1 MKRTSL
7 LLALAPLLMAGGCTR
22 TLEYDICVYGGTSSG
37 VIAAYSAAMQGKT
50 VVVVEPGHRA
60 GGLSTGGLGQTDI
73 GNKQAVEGLS
83 LDFYRR
89 VGAHYGELEKWIF
102 EPHVALDIFNDYIER
117 GGVEMLYGHRILRAD
132 KQGTRIESIRLQNTD
147 RCFGL
152 GRTVVRAKQYIDCS
166 YEGDLMARAG
176 VSYVVG
182 REDNATYGETW
193 NGVQMRHLHQFPD
206 GVDPYVIEGDS
217 TSGLLWGISDGT
229 LAAKGSG
236 DDKVQAYNFR
246 ICLTDNGQNSIPIA
260 RPADY
265 DSTRYELLVRLI
277 EASGNHNLYSY
288 IILSHMPNRK
298 TDINNNGGFST
309 DMIGMNHSYP
319 EASYRERER
328 IFDEHMSYT
337 LGLLYFIGH
346 DARVPEKMRSEMLR
360 WGLPKDEYTDTGHWT
375 PQLYIRESRRMVG
388 EYVATQA
395 DCENRTTVEDGVGM
409 AAYTMDSH
417 NCQRIVIHKDGRA
430 MVKNEG
436 DVQIG
441 IGSPYPVSY
450 RSITPRREEC
460 TNLLVPVC
468 LSASHIAYGSIR
480 MEPVFMVLGQSA
492 AKAAALAIDGNTD
505 VQAIDVTEIQRMY
518 DEDPLLDGTAPD
530 ILVDDTDVEAAAGSG
545 WQRVKIYGGYGPSL
559 YRLEKAA
566 GKQTLRYPFTV
577 KRDGRYDI
585 YTYYSKRGGM
595 SKLSEVTVCNGTDTN
610 RITLDYDAITIHGQ
624 TSGEWISLGQ
634 YDLRADT
641 PAWVEF
647 DNGGQ
652 VTGTL
657 YADAVLVVPER

>member
-1 MKRTSL
+1 MKRTAVLPALIL
-7 LLALAPLLMAGGCTR
+7 LLTAGGCTR

-60 GGLSTGGLGQTDI
+60 GGLSSGGLGQTDI

-89 VGAHYGELEKWIF
+89 VGQHYGELEKWIF
-102 EPHVALDIFNDYIER
+102 EPKVALDIFNDYIER
-117 GGVEMLYGHRILRAD
+117 GGVDMLYGHRILSAD
-132 KQGTRIESIRLQNTD
+132 KHGTRIESIRLQDT
-147 RCFGL
+147 GKPL
-152 GRTVVRAKQYIDCS
+152 GRTVVRAKQYIDSS
-166 YEGDLMARAG
+166 YEGDLMARAD

-182 REDNATYGETW
+182 REGNDLYGETW
-193 NGVQMRHLHQFPD
+193 NGVHMRPTHQFPD
-206 GVDPYVIEGDS
+206 GVDPYVIKGDS

-229 LAAKGSG
+229 LAPEGSG

-246 ICLTDNGQNSIPIA
+246 ICLTDEAGNSLPIE

-265 DSTRYELLVRLI
+265 DPARYELLLRLI
-277 EASGNHNLYSY
+277 EARGSDDLNSY
-288 IILSHMPNRK
+288 ISMSHMPNRK

-309 DMIGMNHSYP
+309 DMIGMNHHYP
-319 EASYRERER
+319 EASYRQREK
-328 IFDEHMSYT
+328 IFDEHLSYT
-337 LGLLYFIGH
+337 LGLLYFLGH
-346 DARVPEKMRSEMLR
+346 DERVPETMRREMLR
-360 WGLPKDEYTDTGHWT
+360 WGLPKDEYTDNGHWT

-450 RSITPRREEC
+450 RSITPKREEC

-492 AKAAALAIDGNTD
+492 AKAACLAIDNNTD
-505 VQAIDVTEIQRMY
+505 VQKIDVAQIQRMY

-530 ILVDDTDVEAAAGSG
+530 ILVDDTAVEPAGNSQ
-545 WQRVKIYGGYGPSL
+545 WRRVNTYGGYGPSL
-559 YRLEKAA
+559 YMLEPTVRTEA
-566 GKQTLRYPFTV
+566 LRYPFSV
-577 KRDGRYDI
+577 KRDGRYTI

-595 SKLSEVTVCNGTDTN
+595 SKLSQLTVFDGAEHK
-610 RITLDYDAITIHGQ
+610 RITIDYDAVTIHGQ
-624 TSGEWISLGQ
+624 TSGEWVSLGE
-634 YDLRADT
+634 YDLRAGT
-641 PAWVEF
+641 SGYVEF
-647 DNGGQ
+647 DNGGE

-657 YADAVLVVPER
+657 YADAVLVVPKRQ

>member
-1 MKRTSL
+1 MKRTAVLPALIL
-7 LLALAPLLMAGGCTR
+7 LLTAGGCTR

-60 GGLSTGGLGQTDI
+60 GGLSSGGLGQTDI

-89 VGAHYGELEKWIF
+89 VGQHYGELEKWIF
-102 EPHVALDIFNDYIER
+102 EPKVALDIFNGYIER
-117 GGVEMLYGHRILRAD
+117 GGVDMLYGHRILSAD
-132 KQGTRIESIRLQNTD
+132 KHGTRIESIRLQDT
-147 RCFGL
+147 GKPL
-152 GRTVVRAKQYIDCS
+152 GRTVVRAKQYIDSS

-182 REDNATYGETW
+182 REGNDLYGETW
-193 NGVQMRHLHQFPD
+193 NGVHMRPTHQFPD
-206 GVDPYVIEGDS
+206 GVDPYVIKGDS

-229 LAAKGSG
+229 LAPEGSG

-246 ICLTDNGQNSIPIA
+246 ICLTDEAGNSLPIE

-265 DSTRYELLVRLI
+265 DPARYELLLRLI
-277 EASGNHNLYSY
+277 EARGSDDLNSY
-288 IILSHMPNRK
+288 IIMSHMPNRK

-309 DMIGMNHSYP
+309 DMIGMNHHYP
-319 EASYRERER
+319 EASYRQREK
-328 IFDEHMSYT
+328 IFDEHLSYT
-337 LGLLYFIGH
+337 LGLLYFLGH
-346 DARVPEKMRSEMLR
+346 DERVPETMRREMLR
-360 WGLPKDEYTDTGHWT
+360 WGLPKDEYTDNGHWT

-450 RSITPRREEC
+450 RSITPKREEC

-492 AKAAALAIDGNTD
+492 AKAACLAIDNNTD
-505 VQAIDVTEIQRMY
+505 VQKIDVAQIQRMY

-530 ILVDDTDVEAAAGSG
+530 ILVDDTAVEPAGNSQ
-545 WQRVKIYGGYGPSL
+545 WHRVNTYGGYGPSL
-559 YRLEKAA
+559 YMLEPTVRTEA
-566 GKQTLRYPFTV
+566 LRYPFSV
-577 KRDGRYDI
+577 KRDGRYTI

-595 SKLSEVTVCNGTDTN
+595 SKLSQLTVFDGAEHK
-610 RITLDYDAITIHGQ
+610 RITIDYDAVTIHGQ
-624 TSGEWISLGQ
+624 TSGEWVSLGE
-634 YDLRADT
+634 YDLRAGT
-641 PAWVEF
+641 SGYVEF
-647 DNGGQ
+647 DNGGE

-657 YADAVLVVPER
+657 YADAVLVVPKRQ

>member
-1 MKRTSL
+1 MKRTAVLPALIL
-7 LLALAPLLMAGGCTR
+7 LLTAGGCTR

-60 GGLSTGGLGQTDI
+60 GGLSSGGLGQTDI

-89 VGAHYGELEKWIF
+89 VGQHYGELEKWIF
-102 EPHVALDIFNDYIER
+102 EPKVALDIFNGYIER
-117 GGVEMLYGHRILRAD
+117 GGVDMLYGHRILSAD
-132 KQGTRIESIRLQNTD
+132 KHGTRIESIRLQDT
-147 RCFGL
+147 GKPL
-152 GRTVVRAKQYIDCS
+152 GRTVVRAKQYIDSS

-182 REDNATYGETW
+182 REGNDLYGETW
-193 NGVQMRHLHQFPD
+193 NGVHMRPTHQFPD
-206 GVDPYVIEGDS
+206 GVDPYRIEGDS

-229 LAAKGSG
+229 LAPEGSG

-246 ICLTDNGQNSIPIA
+246 ICLTDEAGNSLPIE

-265 DSTRYELLVRLI
+265 DPARYELLLRLI
-277 EASGNHNLYSY
+277 EARGSDDLNSY
-288 IILSHMPNRK
+288 ISMSHMPNRK

-309 DMIGMNHSYP
+309 DMIGMNHHYP
-319 EASYRERER
+319 EASYRQREK
-328 IFDEHMSYT
+328 IFDEHLSYT
-337 LGLLYFIGH
+337 LGLLYFLGH
-346 DARVPEKMRSEMLR
+346 DERVPETMRREMLR
-360 WGLPKDEYTDTGHWT
+360 WGLPKDEYTDNGHWT

-417 NCQRIVIHKDGRA
+417 NCQRIVIHKDGKA

-450 RSITPRREEC
+450 RSITPKREEC

-492 AKAAALAIDGNTD
+492 AKAACLAIDNNTD
-505 VQAIDVTEIQRMY
+505 VQKIDVAQIQRMY

-530 ILVDDTDVEAAAGSG
+530 ILVDDTAVEPAGNSQ
-545 WQRVKIYGGYGPSL
+545 WRRVNTYGGYGPSL
-559 YRLEKAA
+559 YMLEPTVRTEA
-566 GKQTLRYPFTV
+566 LRYPFSV
-577 KRDGRYDI
+577 KRDGRYTI

-595 SKLSEVTVCNGTDTN
+595 SKLSQLTVFDGAEHK
-610 RITLDYDAITIHGQ
+610 RITIDYDAVTIHGQ
-624 TSGEWISLGQ
+624 TSGEWVSLGE
-634 YDLRADT
+634 YDLRAGT
-641 PAWVEF
+641 SGYVEF
-647 DNGGQ
+647 DNGGE

-657 YADAVLVVPER
+657 YADAVLVVPKRQ

>member
-1 MKRTSL
+1 MKRTAVLPALIL
-7 LLALAPLLMAGGCTR
+7 LLTAGGCTR

-60 GGLSTGGLGQTDI
+60 GGLSSGGLGQTDI

-89 VGAHYGELEKWIF
+89 VGQHYGELEKWIF
-102 EPHVALDIFNDYIER
+102 EPKVALGIFNDYIER
-117 GGVEMLYGHRILRAD
+117 GGVDMLYGHRILRAD
-132 KQGTRIESIRLQNTD
+132 KHGTRIESIRLQDT
-147 RCFGL
+147 GKPL
-152 GRTVVRAKQYIDCS
+152 GRTVVRAKQYIDSS

-182 REDNATYGETW
+182 REDNDLYGETW
-193 NGVQMRHLHQFPD
+193 NGVHMRPTHQFPD
-206 GVDPYVIEGDS
+206 GVDPYVIKGDS

-229 LAAKGSG
+229 LAPEGSG

-246 ICLTDNGQNSIPIA
+246 ICLTDEAGNSLPIE

-265 DSTRYELLVRLI
+265 DPARYELLLRLI
-277 EASGNHNLYSY
+277 EARGSDDLNSY
-288 IILSHMPNRK
+288 ISMSHMPNRK

-309 DMIGMNHSYP
+309 DMIGMNHHYP
-319 EASYRERER
+319 EASYRQREK
-328 IFDEHMSYT
+328 IFDEHLSYT
-337 LGLLYFIGH
+337 LGLLYFLGH
-346 DARVPEKMRSEMLR
+346 DERVPETMRREMLR
-360 WGLPKDEYTDTGHWT
+360 WGLPKDEYTDNGHWT

-417 NCQRIVIHKDGRA
+417 NCQRIVIHKDGKA

-450 RSITPRREEC
+450 RSITPKREEC

-492 AKAAALAIDGNTD
+492 AKAACLAIDNNTD
-505 VQAIDVTEIQRMY
+505 VQKIDVTQIQRMY

-530 ILVDDTDVEAAAGSG
+530 ILVDDTAVEPAGNSQ
-545 WQRVKIYGGYGPSL
+545 WRRVNTYGGYGPSL
-559 YRLEKAA
+559 YMLEPTVRTEA
-566 GKQTLRYPFTV
+566 LRYPFSV
-577 KRDGRYDI
+577 KRDGRYTI

-595 SKLSEVTVCNGTDTN
+595 SKLSQLTVFDGAEHK
-610 RITLDYDAITIHGQ
+610 RITIDYDAVTIHGQ
-624 TSGEWISLGQ
+624 TSGEWVSLGE
-634 YDLRADT
+634 YDLRAGT
-641 PAWVEF
+641 SGYVEF
-647 DNGGQ
+647 DNGGE

-657 YADAVLVVPER
+657 YADAVLVVPKRQ

>member
-1 MKRTSL
+1 MKRTAVLPALIL
-7 LLALAPLLMAGGCTR
+7 LLTAGGCTR

-60 GGLSTGGLGQTDI
+60 GGLSSGGLGQTDI

-89 VGAHYGELEKWIF
+89 VGQHYGELEKWIF
-102 EPHVALDIFNDYIER
+102 EPKVALDIFNGYIER
-117 GGVEMLYGHRILRAD
+117 GGVDMLYGHRILSAD
-132 KQGTRIESIRLQNTD
+132 KHGTRIESIRLQDT
-147 RCFGL
+147 GKPL
-152 GRTVVRAKQYIDCS
+152 GRTVVRAKQYIDSS

-206 GVDPYVIEGDS
+206 GVDPYVIKGDS

-229 LAAKGSG
+229 LAPEGSG

-246 ICLTDNGQNSIPIA
+246 ICLTDEAGNSLPIE

-265 DSTRYELLVRLI
+265 DPARYELLLRLI
-277 EASGNHNLYSY
+277 EARGSDDLNSY
-288 IILSHMPNRK
+288 ISMSHMPNRK

-309 DMIGMNHSYP
+309 DMIGMNHHYP
-319 EASYRERER
+319 EASYRQREK
-328 IFDEHMSYT
+328 IFDEHLSYT
-337 LGLLYFIGH
+337 LGLLYFLGH
-346 DARVPEKMRSEMLR
+346 DERVPETMRREMLR
-360 WGLPKDEYTDTGHWT
+360 WGLPKDEYTDNGHWT

-417 NCQRIVIHKDGRA
+417 NCQRIVIHKDGKA

-450 RSITPRREEC
+450 RSITPKREEC

-492 AKAAALAIDGNTD
+492 AKAACLAIDNNTD
-505 VQAIDVTEIQRMY
+505 VQKIDVAQIQRMY

-530 ILVDDTDVEAAAGSG
+530 ILVDDTAVEPAGNSQ
-545 WQRVKIYGGYGPSL
+545 WRRVNTYGGYGPSL
-559 YRLEKAA
+559 YMLEPTVRTEA
-566 GKQTLRYPFTV
+566 LRYPFSV
-577 KRDGRYDI
+577 KRDGRYTI

-595 SKLSEVTVCNGTDTN
+595 SKLSQLTVFDGAEHK
-610 RITLDYDAITIHGQ
+610 RITIDYDAVTIHGQ
-624 TSGEWISLGQ
+624 TSGEWVSLGE
-634 YDLRADT
+634 YDLRAGT
-641 PAWVEF
+641 SGYVEF
-647 DNGGQ
+647 DNGGE

-657 YADAVLVVPER
+657 YADAVLVVPKRQ

>member
-1 MKRTSL
+1 MKRTAVLPALIL
-7 LLALAPLLMAGGCTR
+7 LLTAGGCTR

-60 GGLSTGGLGQTDI
+60 GGLSSGGLGQTDI

-89 VGAHYGELEKWIF
+89 VGQHYGELEKWIF
-102 EPHVALDIFNDYIER
+102 EPKVALDIFNGYIER
-117 GGVEMLYGHRILRAD
+117 GGVDMLYGHRILSAD
-132 KQGTRIESIRLQNTD
+132 KHGTRIESIRLQDT
-147 RCFGL
+147 GKPL
-152 GRTVVRAKQYIDCS
+152 GRTVVRAKQYIDSS

-182 REDNATYGETW
+182 REGNDLYGETW
-193 NGVQMRHLHQFPD
+193 NGVHMRPTHQFPD
-206 GVDPYVIEGDS
+206 GVDPYVIKGDS

-229 LAAKGSG
+229 LAPEGSG

-246 ICLTDNGQNSIPIA
+246 ICLTDEAGNSLPIE

-265 DSTRYELLVRLI
+265 DPARYELLLRLI
-277 EASGNHNLYSY
+277 EARGSDDLNSY
-288 IILSHMPNRK
+288 ISMSHMPNRK

-309 DMIGMNHSYP
+309 DMIGMNHHYP
-319 EASYRERER
+319 EASYRQREK
-328 IFDEHMSYT
+328 IFDEHLSYT
-337 LGLLYFIGH
+337 LGLLYFLGH
-346 DARVPEKMRSEMLR
+346 DERVPETMRREMLR
-360 WGLPKDEYTDTGHWT
+360 WGLPKDEYTDNGHWT

-417 NCQRIVIHKDGRA
+417 NCQRIVIHKDGKA

-450 RSITPRREEC
+450 RSITPKREEC

-492 AKAAALAIDGNTD
+492 AKAACLAIDNNTD
-505 VQAIDVTEIQRMY
+505 VQKIDVAQIQRMY

-530 ILVDDTDVEAAAGSG
+530 ILVDDTAVEPAGNSQ
-545 WQRVKIYGGYGPSL
+545 WRRVNTYGGYGPSL
-559 YRLEKAA
+559 YMLEPTVRTEA
-566 GKQTLRYPFTV
+566 LRYPFSV
-577 KRDGRYDI
+577 KRDGRYTI

-595 SKLSEVTVCNGTDTN
+595 SKLSQLTVFDGAEHK
-610 RITLDYDAITIHGQ
+610 RITIDYDAVTIHGQ
-624 TSGEWISLGQ
+624 TSGEWVSLGE
-634 YDLRADT
+634 YDLRAGT
-641 PAWVEF
+641 SGYVEF
-647 DNGGQ
+647 DNGGE

-657 YADAVLVVPER
+657 YADAVLVVPERQ

>member
-1 MKRTSL
+1 MKRTAVLPALIL
-7 LLALAPLLMAGGCTR
+7 LLTAGGCTR

-60 GGLSTGGLGQTDI
+60 GGLSSGGLGQTDI

-89 VGAHYGELEKWIF
+89 VGQHYGELEKWIF
-102 EPHVALDIFNDYIER
+102 EPKVALDIFNGYIER
-117 GGVEMLYGHRILRAD
+117 GGVDMLYGHRILSAD
-132 KQGTRIESIRLQNTD
+132 KHGTRIESIRLQDT
-147 RCFGL
+147 GKPL
-152 GRTVVRAKQYIDCS
+152 GRTVVRAKQYIDSS
-166 YEGDLMARAG
+166 YEGDLMARAD

-182 REDNATYGETW
+182 REGNDLYGETW
-193 NGVQMRHLHQFPD
+193 NGVHMRPTHQFPD
-206 GVDPYVIEGDS
+206 GVDPYVIKGDS

-229 LAAKGSG
+229 LAPEGSG

-246 ICLTDNGQNSIPIA
+246 ICLTDEAGNSLPIE

-265 DSTRYELLVRLI
+265 DPARYELLLRLI
-277 EASGNHNLYSY
+277 EARGSDDLNSY
-288 IILSHMPNRK
+288 ISMSHMPNRK

-309 DMIGMNHSYP
+309 DMIGMNHHYP
-319 EASYRERER
+319 EASYRQREK
-328 IFDEHMSYT
+328 IFDEHLSYT
-337 LGLLYFIGH
+337 LGLLYFLGH
-346 DARVPEKMRSEMLR
+346 DERVPETMRREMLR
-360 WGLPKDEYTDTGHWT
+360 WGLPKDEYTDNGHWT

-450 RSITPRREEC
+450 RSITPKREEC

-492 AKAAALAIDGNTD
+492 AKAACLAIDNNTD
-505 VQAIDVTEIQRMY
+505 VQKIDVAQIQRMY

-530 ILVDDTDVEAAAGSG
+530 ILVDDTAVEPAAGSQ
-545 WQRVKIYGGYGPSL
+545 WRRVNTYGGYGPSL
-559 YRLEKAA
+559 YMLEPTARA
-566 GKQTLRYPFTV
+566 EALRYPFSV
-577 KRDGRYDI
+577 KRDGRYTL

-595 SKLSEVTVCNGTDTN
+595 SKLSQLTVFDGAEHK
-610 RITLDYDAITIHGQ
+610 RITIDYDAVTIHGQ
-624 TSGEWISLGQ
+624 TSGEWVSLGE
-634 YDLRADT
+634 YDLRAGT
-641 PAWVEF
+641 SGYVEF
-647 DNGGQ
+647 DNGGE

-657 YADAVLVVPER
+657 YADAVLVVPKRQ

>member
-1 MKRTSL
+1 MKRTAVLPALIL
-7 LLALAPLLMAGGCTR
+7 LLTAGGCTR

-60 GGLSTGGLGQTDI
+60 GGLSSGGLGQTDI

-89 VGAHYGELEKWIF
+89 VGQHYGELEKWIF
-102 EPHVALDIFNDYIER
+102 EPKVALDIFNGYIER
-117 GGVEMLYGHRILRAD
+117 GGVDMLYGHRILSAD
-132 KQGTRIESIRLQNTD
+132 KHGTRIESIRLQDT
-147 RCFGL
+147 GKPL
-152 GRTVVRAKQYIDCS
+152 GRTVVRAKQYIDSS
-166 YEGDLMARAG
+166 YEGDLMARAD

-182 REDNATYGETW
+182 REGNDLYGETW
-193 NGVQMRHLHQFPD
+193 NGVHMRPTHQFPD
-206 GVDPYVIEGDS
+206 GVDPYVIKGDS

-229 LAAKGSG
+229 LAPEGSG

-246 ICLTDNGQNSIPIA
+246 ICLTDEAGNSLPIE

-265 DSTRYELLVRLI
+265 DPARYELLLRLI
-277 EASGNHNLYSY
+277 EARGSDDLNSY
-288 IILSHMPNRK
+288 ISMSHMPNRK

-309 DMIGMNHSYP
+309 DMIGMNHHYP
-319 EASYRERER
+319 EASYRQREK
-328 IFDEHMSYT
+328 IFDEHLSYT
-337 LGLLYFIGH
+337 LGLLYFLGH
-346 DARVPEKMRSEMLR
+346 DERVPETMRREMLR
-360 WGLPKDEYTDTGHWT
+360 WGLPKDEYTDNGHWT

-417 NCQRIVIHKDGRA
+417 NCQRIVIHKDGKA

-450 RSITPRREEC
+450 RSITPKREEC

-492 AKAAALAIDGNTD
+492 AKAACLAIDNNTD
-505 VQAIDVTEIQRMY
+505 VQKIDVAQIQRMY

-530 ILVDDTDVEAAAGSG
+530 ILVDDTAVEPAGNSQ
-545 WQRVKIYGGYGPSL
+545 WRRVNTYGGYGPSL
-559 YRLEKAA
+559 YMLEPTVRTEA
-566 GKQTLRYPFTV
+566 LRYPFSV
-577 KRDGRYDI
+577 KRDGRYTI

-595 SKLSEVTVCNGTDTN
+595 SKLSQLTVFDGAEHK
-610 RITLDYDAITIHGQ
+610 RITIDYDAVTIHGQ
-624 TSGEWISLGQ
+624 TSGEWVSLGE

-641 PAWVEF
+641 SGYVEF
-647 DNGGQ
+647 DNGGE

-657 YADAVLVVPER
+657 YADAVLVVPKRQ

>member
-1 MKRTSL
+1 MKRTSILPALAL
-7 LLALAPLLMAGGCTR
+7 LLTAGGCTR

-60 GGLSTGGLGQTDI
+60 GGLSSGGLGQTDI

-89 VGAHYGELEKWIF
+89 VGQHYGELEKWIF
-102 EPHVALDIFNDYIER
+102 EPKVALDIFNGYIER
-117 GGVEMLYGHRILRAD
+117 GGVDMLYGHRILSAD
-132 KQGTRIESIRLQNTD
+132 KHGTRIESIRLQDT
-147 RCFGL
+147 GKPL
-152 GRTVVRAKQYIDCS
+152 GRTVVRAKQYIDSS

-182 REDNATYGETW
+182 REGNDLYGETW
-193 NGVQMRHLHQFPD
+193 NGVHMRPTHQFPD
-206 GVDPYVIEGDS
+206 GVDPYVIKGDS

-229 LAAKGSG
+229 LAPEGSG

-246 ICLTDNGQNSIPIA
+246 ICLTDEAGNSLPIE

-265 DSTRYELLVRLI
+265 DPARYELLLRLI
-277 EASGNHNLYSY
+277 EARGSDDLNSY
-288 IILSHMPNRK
+288 ISMSHMPNRK

-309 DMIGMNHSYP
+309 DMIGMNHHYP
-319 EASYRERER
+319 EASYRQREK
-328 IFDEHMSYT
+328 IFDEHLSYT
-337 LGLLYFIGH
+337 LGLLYFLGH
-346 DARVPEKMRSEMLR
+346 DERVPETMRREMLR
-360 WGLPKDEYTDTGHWT
+360 WGLPKDEYTDNGHWT

-417 NCQRIVIHKDGRA
+417 NCQRIVIHKDGKA

-450 RSITPRREEC
+450 RSITPKREEC

-492 AKAAALAIDGNTD
+492 AKAACLAIDNNTD
-505 VQAIDVTEIQRMY
+505 VQKIDVAQIQRMY

-530 ILVDDTDVEAAAGSG
+530 ILVDDTAVEPAGNSQ
-545 WQRVKIYGGYGPSL
+545 WRRVNTYGGYGPSL
-559 YRLEKAA
+559 YMLEPTVRTEA
-566 GKQTLRYPFTV
+566 LRYPFSV
-577 KRDGRYDI
+577 KRDGRYTI

-595 SKLSEVTVCNGTDTN
+595 SKLSQLTVFDGAEHK
-610 RITLDYDAITIHGQ
+610 RITIDYDAVTIHGQ
-624 TSGEWISLGQ
+624 TSGEWVSLGE
-634 YDLRADT
+634 YDLRAGT
-641 PAWVEF
+641 SGYVEF
-647 DNGGQ
+647 DNGGE

-657 YADAVLVVPER
+657 YADAVLVVPKRQ

>member
-1 MKRTSL
+1 MKRTAVLPALIL
-7 LLALAPLLMAGGCTR
+7 LLTAGGCTR

-60 GGLSTGGLGQTDI
+60 GGLSSGGLGQTDI

-89 VGAHYGELEKWIF
+89 VGQHYGELEKWIF
-102 EPHVALDIFNDYIER
+102 EPKVALDIFNGYIER
-117 GGVEMLYGHRILRAD
+117 GGVDMLYGHRILSAD
-132 KQGTRIESIRLQNTD
+132 KHGTRIESIRLQDT
-147 RCFGL
+147 GKPL
-152 GRTVVRAKQYIDCS
+152 GRTVVRAKQYIDSS

-182 REDNATYGETW
+182 REGNDLYGETW
-193 NGVQMRHLHQFPD
+193 NGVHMRPTHQFPD
-206 GVDPYVIEGDS
+206 GVDPYVIKGDS

-229 LAAKGSG
+229 LAPEGSG

-246 ICLTDNGQNSIPIA
+246 ICLTDEAGNSLPIE

-265 DSTRYELLVRLI
+265 DPARYELLLRLI
-277 EASGNHNLYSY
+277 EARGSDDLNSY
-288 IILSHMPNRK
+288 ISMSHMPNRK

-309 DMIGMNHSYP
+309 DMIGMNHHYP
-319 EASYRERER
+319 EASYRQREK
-328 IFDEHMSYT
+328 IFDEHLSYT
-337 LGLLYFIGH
+337 LGLLYFLGH
-346 DARVPEKMRSEMLR
+346 DERVPETMRREMLR
-360 WGLPKDEYTDTGHWT
+360 WGLPKDEYTDNGHWT

-417 NCQRIVIHKDGRA
+417 NCQRIVIHKDGKA

-450 RSITPRREEC
+450 RSITPKREEC

-492 AKAAALAIDGNTD
+492 AKAACLAIDNNTD
-505 VQAIDVTEIQRMY
+505 VQKIDVAQIQRMY

-530 ILVDDTDVEAAAGSG
+530 ILVDDTAVEPAGNSQ
-545 WQRVKIYGGYGPSL
+545 WRRVNTYGGYGPSL
-559 YRLEKAA
+559 YMLEPTVRTEA
-566 GKQTLRYPFTV
+566 LRYPFSV
-577 KRDGRYDI
+577 KRDGRYTI

-595 SKLSEVTVCNGTDTN
+595 SKLSQLTVFDGAEHK
-610 RITLDYDAITIHGQ
+610 RITIDYDAVTIHGQ
-624 TSGEWISLGQ
+624 TSGEWVSLGE
-634 YDLRADT
+634 YDLRAGT
-641 PAWVEF
+641 SGYVEF
-647 DNGGQ
+647 DNGGE

-657 YADAVLVVPER
+657 YADAVLVVPKRQ

>member
-1 MKRTSL
+1 MKRTAVLPALIL
-7 LLALAPLLMAGGCTR
+7 LLTAGGCTR

-60 GGLSTGGLGQTDI
+60 GGLSSGGLGQTDI

-89 VGAHYGELEKWIF
+89 VGQHYGELEKWIF
-102 EPHVALDIFNDYIER
+102 EPKVALGIFNDYIER
-117 GGVEMLYGHRILRAD
+117 GGVDMLYGHRILRAD
-132 KQGTRIESIRLQNTD
+132 KQGTRIESVRLQNT
-147 RCFGL
+147 GKLL
-152 GRTVVRAKQYIDCS
+152 GRTVVHAKQYIDCS

-206 GVDPYVIEGDS
+206 GVDPYRIEGDS

-246 ICLTDNGQNSIPIA
+246 ICLTDEPENSLPIE

-265 DSTRYELLVRLI
+265 DPTRYELLVRLI

-288 IILSHMPNRK
+288 IIMSHMPNRK

-309 DMIGMNHSYP
+309 DMIGMNHNYP
-319 EASYRERER
+319 EASYRQREK
-328 IFDEHMSYT
+328 IFDEHLSYT
-337 LGLLYFIGH
+337 LGLLYFLGH
-346 DARVPEKMRSEMLR
+346 DERVPEKMRTEMLR
-360 WGLPKDEYTDTGHWT
+360 WGLPKDEYTDNGHWT

-450 RSITPRREEC
+450 RSITPKREEC

-492 AKAAALAIDGNTD
+492 AKAACLAIDNNTD
-505 VQAIDVTEIQRMY
+505 VQKIDVAQIQRMY

-530 ILVDDTDVEAAAGSG
+530 ILVDDTAVEPAGNSQ
-545 WQRVKIYGGYGPSL
+545 WRRVNTYGGYGPSL
-559 YRLEKAA
+559 YMLEPTVRTEA
-566 GKQTLRYPFTV
+566 LRYPFSV
-577 KRDGRYDI
+577 KRDGRYSI

-595 SKLSEVTVCNGTDTN
+595 SKLSQLTVFDGAEHK
-610 RITLDYDAITIHGQ
+610 RITIDYDAVTIHGQ
-624 TSGEWISLGQ
+624 TSGEWVSLGE
-634 YDLRADT
+634 YDLRAGT
-641 PAWVEF
+641 SGYVEF
-647 DNGGQ
+647 DNGGE

-657 YADAVLVVPER
+657 YADAVLVVPKRQ

>member
-1 MKRTSL
+1 MKRTSILPALAL
-7 LLALAPLLMAGGCTR
+7 LLAAGGCTR

-60 GGLSTGGLGQTDI
+60 GGLSSGGLGQTDI

-89 VGAHYGELEKWIF
+89 VGQHYGELEKWIF
-102 EPHVALDIFNDYIER
+102 EPKVALGIFNDYIER
-117 GGVEMLYGHRILRAD
+117 GGVDMLYGHRILRAD
-132 KQGTRIESIRLQNTD
+132 KQGTRIESVRLQNT
-147 RCFGL
+147 GKLL
-152 GRTVVRAKQYIDCS
+152 GRTVVHAKQYIDCS

-182 REDNATYGETW
+182 REDNATYDETW

-206 GVDPYVIEGDS
+206 GVDPYRIEGDS

-246 ICLTDNGQNSIPIA
+246 ICLTDEPENSLPIE

-265 DSTRYELLVRLI
+265 DPTRYELLVRLI

-288 IILSHMPNRK
+288 IIMSHMPNRK

-309 DMIGMNHSYP
+309 DMIGMNHNYP
-319 EASYRERER
+319 EASYRQREK
-328 IFDEHMSYT
+328 IFDEHLSYT
-337 LGLLYFIGH
+337 LGLLYFLGH
-346 DARVPEKMRSEMLR
+346 DERVPEKMRTEMLR
-360 WGLPKDEYTDTGHWT
+360 WGLPKDEYTDNGHWT

-450 RSITPRREEC
+450 RSITPKREEC

-492 AKAAALAIDGNTD
+492 AKAACLAIDGNTD
-505 VQAIDVTEIQRMY
+505 IQKIDVAQIQRMY

-530 ILVDDTDVEAAAGSG
+530 ILVDDTAVEPAGNSQ
-545 WQRVKIYGGYGPSL
+545 WRRVNTYGGYGPSL
-559 YRLEKAA
+559 YMLEPTVRTEA
-566 GKQTLRYPFTV
+566 LRYPFSV
-577 KRDGRYDI
+577 KRDGRYTI

-595 SKLSEVTVCNGTDTN
+595 SKLSQLTVFDGAEHK
-610 RITLDYDAITIHGQ
+610 RITIDYDAVTIHGQ
-624 TSGEWISLGQ
+624 TSGEWVSLGE
-634 YDLRADT
+634 YDLRAGT
-641 PAWVEF
+641 SGYVEF
-647 DNGGQ
+647 DNGGE

-657 YADAVLVVPER
+657 YADAVLVVPKRQ

>member
-1 MKRTSL
+1 MKRTAVLPALIL
-7 LLALAPLLMAGGCTR
+7 LLTAGGCTR

-60 GGLSTGGLGQTDI
+60 GGLSSGGLGQTDI

-89 VGAHYGELEKWIF
+89 VGQHYGELEKWIF
-102 EPHVALDIFNDYIER
+102 EPKVALDIFNGYIER
-117 GGVEMLYGHRILRAD
+117 GGVNMLYGHRILSAD
-132 KQGTRIESIRLQNTD
+132 KHGTRIESIRLQDT
-147 RCFGL
+147 GKPL
-152 GRTVVRAKQYIDCS
+152 GRTVVRAKQYIDSS

-206 GVDPYVIEGDS
+206 GVDPYRIEGDS

-246 ICLTDNGQNSIPIA
+246 ICLTDEAGNSLPIE

-265 DSTRYELLVRLI
+265 DPARYELLLRLI
-277 EASGNHNLYSY
+277 EARGSDDLNSY
-288 IILSHMPNRK
+288 ISMSHMPNRK

-309 DMIGMNHSYP
+309 DMIGMNHNYP
-319 EASYRERER
+319 EASYRQREK
-328 IFDEHMSYT
+328 IFDEHLSYT
-337 LGLLYFIGH
+337 LGLLYFLGH
-346 DARVPEKMRSEMLR
+346 DERVPEKMRTEMLR
-360 WGLPKDEYTDTGHWT
+360 WGLPKDEYTDNGHWT

-395 DCENRTTVEDGVGM
+395 DCENRTTVKDGVGM

-417 NCQRIVIHKDGRA
+417 NCQRIVIHKDGKA

-450 RSITPRREEC
+450 RSITPKREEC

-492 AKAAALAIDGNTD
+492 AKAACLAIDNNTD
-505 VQAIDVTEIQRMY
+505 VQKIDVAQIQRMY

-530 ILVDDTDVEAAAGSG
+530 ILVDDTAVEPAGNSQ
-545 WQRVKIYGGYGPSL
+545 WRRVNTYGGYGPSL
-559 YRLEKAA
+559 YMLEPTVRTEA
-566 GKQTLRYPFTV
+566 LRYPFSV
-577 KRDGRYDI
+577 KRDGRYTI

-595 SKLSEVTVCNGTDTN
+595 SKLSQLTVFDGAEHK
-610 RITLDYDAITIHGQ
+610 RITIDYDAVTIHGQ
-624 TSGEWISLGQ
+624 TSGEWVSLGE
-634 YDLRADT
+634 YDLRAGT
-641 PAWVEF
+641 SGYVEF
-647 DNGGQ
+647 DNGGE

-657 YADAVLVVPER
+657 YADAVLVVPKRQ

>member
-1 MKRTSL
+1 MKRTAVLPALIL
-7 LLALAPLLMAGGCTR
+7 LLTAGGCTR

-60 GGLSTGGLGQTDI
+60 GGLSSGGLGQTDI

-89 VGAHYGELEKWIF
+89 VGQHYGELEKWIF
-102 EPHVALDIFNDYIER
+102 EPKVALGIFNDYIER
-117 GGVEMLYGHRILRAD
+117 GGVDMLYGHRILRAD
-132 KQGTRIESIRLQNTD
+132 KQGTRIESVRLQNT
-147 RCFGL
+147 GKLL
-152 GRTVVRAKQYIDCS
+152 GRTVVHAKQYIDCS

-206 GVDPYVIEGDS
+206 GVDPYRIEGDS

-246 ICLTDNGQNSIPIA
+246 ICLTDEPENSLPIE

-265 DSTRYELLVRLI
+265 DPTRYELLVRLI

-288 IILSHMPNRK
+288 IIMSHMPNRK

-309 DMIGMNHSYP
+309 DMIGMNHNYP
-319 EASYRERER
+319 EASYRQREK
-328 IFDEHMSYT
+328 IFDEHLSYT
-337 LGLLYFIGH
+337 LGLLYFLGH
-346 DARVPEKMRSEMLR
+346 DERVPEKMRTEMLR
-360 WGLPKDEYTDTGHWT
+360 WGLPKDEYTDNGHWT

-417 NCQRIVIHKDGRA
+417 NCQRIVIHKDGKA

-450 RSITPRREEC
+450 RSITPKREEC

-492 AKAAALAIDGNTD
+492 AKAACLAIDNNTD
-505 VQAIDVTEIQRMY
+505 VQKIDVAQIQRMY

-530 ILVDDTDVEAAAGSG
+530 ILVDDTAVEPAGNSQ
-545 WQRVKIYGGYGPSL
+545 WRRVNTYGGYGPSL
-559 YRLEKAA
+559 YMLEPTVRTEA
-566 GKQTLRYPFTV
+566 LRYPFSV
-577 KRDGRYDI
+577 KRDGRYTI

-595 SKLSEVTVCNGTDTN
+595 SKLSQLTVFDGAEHK
-610 RITLDYDAITIHGQ
+610 RITIDYDAVTIHGQ
-624 TSGEWISLGQ
+624 TSGEWVSLGE
-634 YDLRADT
+634 YDLRAGT
-641 PAWVEF
+641 SGYVEF
-647 DNGGQ
+647 DNGGE

-657 YADAVLVVPER
+657 YADAVLVVPKRQ

>member
-1 MKRTSL
+1 MKRTAILPTLAL
-7 LLALAPLLMAGGCTR
+7 LLTASGCTR

-60 GGLSTGGLGQTDI
+60 GGLSSGGLGQTDI

-89 VGAHYGELEKWIF
+89 VGQHYGELEKWIF
-102 EPHVALDIFNDYIER
+102 EPKVALGIFNDYIER
-117 GGVEMLYGHRILRAD
+117 GGVDMLYGHRILRAD
-132 KQGTRIESIRLQNTD
+132 KQGTRIESVRLQNT
-147 RCFGL
+147 GKLL
-152 GRTVVRAKQYIDCS
+152 GRTVVHAKQYIDCS

-206 GVDPYVIEGDS
+206 GVDPYRIEGDS

-229 LAAKGSG
+229 LAVKGSG

-246 ICLTDNGQNSIPIA
+246 ICLTDEPENSLPIE

-265 DSTRYELLVRLI
+265 DPTRYELLVRLI

-288 IILSHMPNRK
+288 IIMSHMPNRK

-309 DMIGMNHSYP
+309 DMIGMNHNYP
-319 EASYRERER
+319 EASYRQREK
-328 IFDEHMSYT
+328 IFDEHLSYT
-337 LGLLYFIGH
+337 LGLLYFLGH
-346 DARVPEKMRSEMLR
+346 DERVPETMRREMLR
-360 WGLPKDEYTDTGHWT
+360 WGLPKDEYTDNGYWT

-417 NCQRIVIHKDGRA
+417 NCQRIVIHKDGKA

-450 RSITPRREEC
+450 RSITPKREEC

-492 AKAAALAIDGNTD
+492 AKAACLAIDNNTD
-505 VQAIDVTEIQRMY
+505 VQKIDVAQIQRMY

-530 ILVDDTDVEAAAGSG
+530 ILVDDTAVEPAGNSQ
-545 WQRVKIYGGYGPSL
+545 WRRVNTYGGYGPSL
-559 YRLEKAA
+559 YMLEPTVRTEA
-566 GKQTLRYPFTV
+566 LRYPFSV
-577 KRDGRYDI
+577 KRDGRYTI

-595 SKLSEVTVCNGTDTN
+595 SKLSQLTVFDGAEHK
-610 RITLDYDAITIHGQ
+610 RITIDYDAVTIHGQ
-624 TSGEWISLGQ
+624 TSGEWVSLGE
-634 YDLRADT
+634 YDLRAGT
-641 PAWVEF
+641 SGYVEF
-647 DNGGQ
+647 DNGGEI
-652 VTGTL
+652 TGTL
-657 YADAVLVVPER
+657 YADAVLVVPKRQ

>member
-1 MKRTSL
+1 MKRTAILPALAL
-7 LLALAPLLMAGGCTR
+7 LLTASGCTR

-60 GGLSTGGLGQTDI
+60 GGLSSGGLGQTDI

-89 VGAHYGELEKWIF
+89 VGQHYGELEKWIF
-102 EPHVALDIFNDYIER
+102 EPKVALGIFNDYIER
-117 GGVEMLYGHRILRAD
+117 GGVDMLYGHRILRAD
-132 KQGTRIESIRLQNTD
+132 KQGTRIESVRLQNT
-147 RCFGL
+147 GKLL
-152 GRTVVRAKQYIDCS
+152 GRTVVHAKQYIDCS

-206 GVDPYVIEGDS
+206 GVDPYRIEGDS

-246 ICLTDNGQNSIPIA
+246 ICLTDEPENSLPIE

-265 DSTRYELLVRLI
+265 DPTRYELLVRLI

-288 IILSHMPNRK
+288 IIMSHMPNRK

-309 DMIGMNHSYP
+309 DMIGMNHNYP
-319 EASYRERER
+319 EASYRQREK
-328 IFDEHMSYT
+328 IFDEHLSYT
-337 LGLLYFIGH
+337 LGLLYFLGH
-346 DARVPEKMRSEMLR
+346 DERVPETMRREMLR
-360 WGLPKDEYTDTGHWT
+360 WGLPKDEYTDNGYWT

-417 NCQRIVIHKDGRA
+417 NCQRIVIHKDGKA

-450 RSITPRREEC
+450 RSITPKREEC

-492 AKAAALAIDGNTD
+492 AKAACLAIDNNTD
-505 VQAIDVTEIQRMY
+505 VQKIDVAQIQRMY

-530 ILVDDTDVEAAAGSG
+530 ILVDDTAVEPAGNSQ
-545 WQRVKIYGGYGPSL
+545 WRRVNTYGGYGPSL
-559 YRLEKAA
+559 YMLEPTVRTEA
-566 GKQTLRYPFTV
+566 LRYPFSV
-577 KRDGRYDI
+577 KRDGRYTI

-595 SKLSEVTVCNGTDTN
+595 SKLSQLTVFDGAEHK
-610 RITLDYDAITIHGQ
+610 RITIDYDAVTIHGQ
-624 TSGEWISLGQ
+624 TSGEWVSLGE
-634 YDLRADT
+634 YDLRAGT
-641 PAWVEF
+641 SGYVEF
-647 DNGGQ
+647 DNGGEI
-652 VTGTL
+652 TGTL
-657 YADAVLVVPER
+657 YADAVLVVPKRQ

>member
-1 MKRTSL
+1 MKRTAVLPTLIL
-7 LLALAPLLMAGGCTR
+7 LLTAGGCTR

-60 GGLSTGGLGQTDI
+60 GGLSSGGLGQTDI

-89 VGAHYGELEKWIF
+89 VGQHYGELEKWIF
-102 EPHVALDIFNDYIER
+102 EPKVALGIFNGYIER
-117 GGVEMLYGHRILRAD
+117 GGVDMLYGHRILRAD
-132 KQGTRIESIRLQNTD
+132 KQGTRIESVRLQNT
-147 RCFGL
+147 GKLL
-152 GRTVVRAKQYIDCS
+152 GRTVVHAKQYIDCS

-206 GVDPYVIEGDS
+206 GVDPYRIEGDS

-236 DDKVQAYNFR
+236 DGKVQAYNFR
-246 ICLTDNGQNSIPIA
+246 ICLTDEAGNSLPIEH
-260 RPADY
+260 PADY
-265 DSTRYELLVRLI
+265 DPARYELLLRLI
-277 EASGNHNLYSY
+277 EARGSDDLNSY
-288 IILSHMPNRK
+288 ISMSHMPNRK

-309 DMIGMNHSYP
+309 DMIGMNHHYP
-319 EASYRERER
+319 EASYRQREK
-328 IFDEHMSYT
+328 IFDEHLSYT
-337 LGLLYFIGH
+337 LGLLYFLGH
-346 DARVPEKMRSEMLR
+346 DERVPETMRREMLR
-360 WGLPKDEYTDTGHWT
+360 WGLPKDEYTDNGHWT

-417 NCQRIVIHKDGRA
+417 NCQRIVIHKDGKA

-450 RSITPRREEC
+450 RSITPKREEC

-492 AKAAALAIDGNTD
+492 AKAACLAIDNNTD
-505 VQAIDVTEIQRMY
+505 VQKIDVAQIQRMY

-530 ILVDDTDVEAAAGSG
+530 ILVDDTAVEPAAGSQ
-545 WQRVKIYGGYGPSL
+545 WRRVNTYGGYGPSL
-559 YRLEKAA
+559 YMLEPTVRTEA
-566 GKQTLRYPFTV
+566 LRYPFSV
-577 KRDGRYDI
+577 KRDGRYTI

-595 SKLSEVTVCNGTDTN
+595 SKLSQLTVFDGAEHK
-610 RITLDYDAITIHGQ
+610 RITIDYDAVTIHGQ
-624 TSGEWISLGQ
+624 TSGEWVSLGE
-634 YDLRADT
+634 YDLRAGT
-641 PAWVEF
+641 SGYVEF
-647 DNGGQ
+647 DNGGE

-657 YADAVLVVPER
+657 YADAVLVVPKRQ

>member
-1 MKRTSL
+1 MKRTAVLPALIL
-7 LLALAPLLMAGGCTR
+7 LLTAGGCTR

-60 GGLSTGGLGQTDI
+60 GGLSSGGLGQTDI

-89 VGAHYGELEKWIF
+89 VGQHYGELEKWIF
-102 EPHVALDIFNDYIER
+102 EPKVALDIFNGYIER
-117 GGVEMLYGHRILRAD
+117 GGVDMLYGHRILSAD
-132 KQGTRIESIRLQNTD
+132 KHGTRIESIRLQDT
-147 RCFGL
+147 GKPL
-152 GRTVVRAKQYIDCS
+152 GRTVVRAKQYIDSS

-182 REDNATYGETW
+182 REGNDLYGETW
-193 NGVQMRHLHQFPD
+193 NGVHMRPTHQFPD
-206 GVDPYVIEGDS
+206 GVDPYVIKGDS

-229 LAAKGSG
+229 LAPEGSG

-246 ICLTDNGQNSIPIA
+246 ICLTDEAGNSLPIE

-265 DSTRYELLVRLI
+265 DPTRYELLVRLI

-288 IILSHMPNRK
+288 IIMSHMPNRK

-309 DMIGMNHSYP
+309 DMIGMNHHYP
-319 EASYRERER
+319 EASYRQREK
-328 IFDEHMSYT
+328 IFDEHLSYT
-337 LGLLYFIGH
+337 LGLLYFLGH
-346 DARVPEKMRSEMLR
+346 DERVPETMRREMLR
-360 WGLPKDEYTDTGHWT
+360 WGLPKDEYTDNGHWT

-450 RSITPRREEC
+450 RSITPKREEC

-492 AKAAALAIDGNTD
+492 AKAACLAIDNNTD
-505 VQAIDVTEIQRMY
+505 VQKIDVAQIQRMY

-530 ILVDDTDVEAAAGSG
+530 ILVDDTAVEPAGNSQ
-545 WQRVKIYGGYGPSL
+545 WRRVNTYGGYGPSL
-559 YRLEKAA
+559 YMLEPTVRTEA
-566 GKQTLRYPFTV
+566 LRYPFSV
-577 KRDGRYDI
+577 KRDGRYTI

-595 SKLSEVTVCNGTDTN
+595 SKLSQLTVFDGAEHK
-610 RITLDYDAITIHGQ
+610 RITIDYDAVTIHGQ
-624 TSGEWISLGQ
+624 TSGEWVSLGE
-634 YDLRADT
+634 YDLRAGT
-641 PAWVEF
+641 SGYVEF
-647 DNGGQ
+647 DNGGE

-657 YADAVLVVPER
+657 YADAVLVVPKRQ

>member
-1 MKRTSL
+1 MKRTAVLPALIL
-7 LLALAPLLMAGGCTR
+7 LLTAGGCTR

-60 GGLSTGGLGQTDI
+60 GGLSSGGLGQTDI

-89 VGAHYGELEKWIF
+89 VGQHYGELEKWIF
-102 EPHVALDIFNDYIER
+102 EPKVALDIFNGYIER
-117 GGVEMLYGHRILRAD
+117 GGVDMLYGHRILSAD
-132 KQGTRIESIRLQNTD
+132 KHGTRIESIRLQDT
-147 RCFGL
+147 GKPL
-152 GRTVVRAKQYIDCS
+152 GRTVVRAKQYIDSS

-182 REDNATYGETW
+182 REGNDLYGETW
-193 NGVQMRHLHQFPD
+193 NGVHMRPTHQFPD
-206 GVDPYVIEGDS
+206 GVDPYVIKGDS

-229 LAAKGSG
+229 LAPEGSG

-246 ICLTDNGQNSIPIA
+246 ICLTDEAGNSLPIE

-265 DSTRYELLVRLI
+265 DPARYELLLRLI
-277 EASGNHNLYSY
+277 EARGSDDLNSY
-288 IILSHMPNRK
+288 ISMSHMPNRK

-309 DMIGMNHSYP
+309 DMIGMNHHYP
-319 EASYRERER
+319 EASYRQREK
-328 IFDEHMSYT
+328 IFDEHLSYT
-337 LGLLYFIGH
+337 LGLLYFLGH
-346 DARVPEKMRSEMLR
+346 DERVPETMRREMLR
-360 WGLPKDEYTDTGHWT
+360 WGLPKDEYTDNGHWT

-417 NCQRIVIHKDGRA
+417 NCQRIVIHKDGKA

-450 RSITPRREEC
+450 RSITPKREEC
-460 TNLLVPVC
+460 ANLLVPVC

-492 AKAAALAIDGNTD
+492 AKAACLAIDNNTD
-505 VQAIDVTEIQRMY
+505 VQKIDVAQIQRMY

-530 ILVDDTDVEAAAGSG
+530 ILVDDTAVEPAGNSQ
-545 WQRVKIYGGYGPSL
+545 WRRVNTYGGYGPSL
-559 YRLEKAA
+559 YMLEPTVRTEA
-566 GKQTLRYPFTV
+566 LRYPFSV
-577 KRDGRYDI
+577 KRDGRYTI

-595 SKLSEVTVCNGTDTN
+595 SKLSQLTVFDGAEHK
-610 RITLDYDAITIHGQ
+610 RITIDYDAVTIHGQ
-624 TSGEWISLGQ
+624 TSGEWVSLGE
-634 YDLRADT
+634 YDLRAGT
-641 PAWVEF
+641 SGYVEF
-647 DNGGQ
+647 DNGGE

-657 YADAVLVVPER
+657 YADAVLVVPKRQ

>member
-1 MKRTSL
+1 MKRTSILPALAL
-7 LLALAPLLMAGGCTR
+7 LLAAGGCTR

-60 GGLSTGGLGQTDI
+60 GGLSSGGLGQTDI

-89 VGAHYGELEKWIF
+89 VGQHYGELEKWIF
-102 EPHVALDIFNDYIER
+102 EPKVALDIFNGYIER
-117 GGVEMLYGHRILRAD
+117 GGVDMLYGHRILSAD
-132 KQGTRIESIRLQNTD
+132 KHGTRIESIRLQDT
-147 RCFGL
+147 GKPL
-152 GRTVVRAKQYIDCS
+152 GRTVVRAKQYIDSS

-182 REDNATYGETW
+182 REGNDLYGETW
-193 NGVQMRHLHQFPD
+193 NGVHMRPTHQFPD
-206 GVDPYVIEGDS
+206 GVDPYVIKGDS

-229 LAAKGSG
+229 LAPEGSG

-246 ICLTDNGQNSIPIA
+246 ICLTDEAGNSLPIE

-265 DSTRYELLVRLI
+265 DPARYELLLRLI
-277 EASGNHNLYSY
+277 EARGSDDLNSY
-288 IILSHMPNRK
+288 ISMSHMPNRK

-309 DMIGMNHSYP
+309 DMIGMNHHYP
-319 EASYRERER
+319 EASYRQREK
-328 IFDEHMSYT
+328 IFDEHLSYT
-337 LGLLYFIGH
+337 LGLLYFLGH
-346 DARVPEKMRSEMLR
+346 DERVPETMRREMLR
-360 WGLPKDEYTDTGHWT
+360 WGLPKDEYTDNGHWT

-450 RSITPRREEC
+450 RSITPKREEC

-492 AKAAALAIDGNTD
+492 AKAACLAIDNNTD
-505 VQAIDVTEIQRMY
+505 VQKIDVAQIQRMY

-530 ILVDDTDVEAAAGSG
+530 ILVDDTAVEPAGNSQ
-545 WQRVKIYGGYGPSL
+545 WRRVNTYGGYGPSL
-559 YRLEKAA
+559 YMLEPTVRTEA
-566 GKQTLRYPFTV
+566 LRYPFSV
-577 KRDGRYDI
+577 KRDGRYTI

-595 SKLSEVTVCNGTDTN
+595 SKLSQLTVFDGAEHK
-610 RITLDYDAITIHGQ
+610 RITIDYDAVTIHGQ
-624 TSGEWISLGQ
+624 TSGEWVSLGE
-634 YDLRADT
+634 YDLRAGT
-641 PAWVEF
+641 SGYVEF
-647 DNGGQ
+647 DNGGE

-657 YADAVLVVPER
+657 YADAVLVVPKRQ

>member
-1 MKRTSL
+1 MKRTSILPALAL
-7 LLALAPLLMAGGCTR
+7 LLAAGGCTR

-60 GGLSTGGLGQTDI
+60 GGLSSGGLGQTDI

-89 VGAHYGELEKWIF
+89 VGQHYGELEKWIF
-102 EPHVALDIFNDYIER
+102 EPKVALGIFNDYIER
-117 GGVEMLYGHRILRAD
+117 GGVDMLYGHRILRAD
-132 KQGTRIESIRLQNTD
+132 KQGTRIESVRLQDT
-147 RCFGL
+147 GKPL

-193 NGVQMRHLHQFPD
+193 NGVQMRPTHQFPD
-206 GVDPYVIEGDS
+206 GVDPYRIEGDS

-246 ICLTDNGQNSIPIA
+246 ICLTDEPENSLPIE

-265 DSTRYELLVRLI
+265 DPTRYELLLRLI

-288 IILSHMPNRK
+288 IIMSHMPNRK

-309 DMIGMNHSYP
+309 DMIGMNHNYP
-319 EASYRERER
+319 EASYRQREK
-328 IFDEHMSYT
+328 IFDEHLSYT
-337 LGLLYFIGH
+337 LGLLYFLGH
-346 DARVPEKMRSEMLR
+346 DERVPEKMRTEMLR
-360 WGLPKDEYTDTGHWT
+360 WGLPKDEYTDNGHWT

-450 RSITPRREEC
+450 RSITPKREEC

-492 AKAAALAIDGNTD
+492 AKAACLAIDNNTD
-505 VQAIDVTEIQRMY
+505 VQKIDVAQIQRMY

-530 ILVDDTDVEAAAGSG
+530 ILVDDTAVEPAGNSQ
-545 WQRVKIYGGYGPSL
+545 WRRVNTYGGYGPSL
-559 YRLEKAA
+559 YMLEPTVRTEA
-566 GKQTLRYPFTV
+566 LRYPFSV
-577 KRDGRYDI
+577 KRDGRYTI

-595 SKLSEVTVCNGTDTN
+595 SKLSQLTVFDGAEHK
-610 RITLDYDAITIHGQ
+610 RITIDYDAVTIHGQ
-624 TSGEWISLGQ
+624 TSGEWVSLGE
-634 YDLRADT
+634 YDLRAGT
-641 PAWVEF
+641 SGYVEF
-647 DNGGQ
+647 DNGGE

-657 YADAVLVVPER
+657 YADAVLVVPKRQ

>member
-1 MKRTSL
+1 MKRIPILPAFAL
-7 LLALAPLLMAGGCTR
+7 LLAAGGCTR

-60 GGLSTGGLGQTDI
+60 GGLSSGGLGQTDI

-89 VGAHYGELEKWIF
+89 VGQHYGELEKWIF
-102 EPHVALDIFNDYIER
+102 EPKVALGIFNDYIER

-132 KQGTRIESIRLQNTD
+132 KQGTRIESVRLQNT
-147 RCFGL
+147 GKLL

-193 NGVQMRHLHQFPD
+193 NGVHMRPTHQFPD
-206 GVDPYVIEGDS
+206 GVDPYVIKGDS

-229 LAAKGSG
+229 LAPEGSG

-246 ICLTDNGQNSIPIA
+246 ICLTDEAGNSLPIE

-265 DSTRYELLVRLI
+265 DPARYELLLRLI
-277 EASGNHNLYSY
+277 EARGSDDLNSY
-288 IILSHMPNRK
+288 IIMSHMPNRK

-309 DMIGMNHSYP
+309 DMIGMNHHYP
-319 EASYRERER
+319 EASYRQREK
-328 IFDEHMSYT
+328 IFDEHLSYT
-337 LGLLYFIGH
+337 LGLLYFLGH
-346 DARVPEKMRSEMLR
+346 DERVPETMRREMLR
-360 WGLPKDEYTDTGHWT
+360 WGLPKDEYTDNGHWT

-417 NCQRIVIHKDGRA
+417 NCQRIVIHKDGKA

-450 RSITPRREEC
+450 RSITPKREEC

-492 AKAAALAIDGNTD
+492 AKAACLAIDNNTD
-505 VQAIDVTEIQRMY
+505 VQKIDVAQIQRMY

-530 ILVDDTDVEAAAGSG
+530 ILVDDTAVEPAGNSQ
-545 WQRVKIYGGYGPSL
+545 WRRVNTYGGYGPSL
-559 YRLEKAA
+559 YMLEPTVRTEA
-566 GKQTLRYPFTV
+566 LRYPFSV
-577 KRDGRYDI
+577 KRDGRYTI

-595 SKLSEVTVCNGTDTN
+595 SKLSQLTVFDGAEHK
-610 RITLDYDAITIHGQ
+610 RITIDYDAVTIHGQ
-624 TSGEWISLGQ
+624 TSGEWVSLGE
-634 YDLRADT
+634 YDLRAGT
-641 PAWVEF
+641 SGYVEF
-647 DNGGQ
+647 DNGGE

-657 YADAVLVVPER
+657 YADAVLVVPKRQ

>member
-1 MKRTSL
+1 MKRTAVLPAFIL
-7 LLALAPLLMAGGCTR
+7 LLTAGGCTR

-60 GGLSTGGLGQTDI
+60 GGLSSGGLGQTDI

-89 VGAHYGELEKWIF
+89 VGQHYGELEKWIF
-102 EPHVALDIFNDYIER
+102 EPKVALDIFNGYIER
-117 GGVEMLYGHRILRAD
+117 GGVDMLYGHRILSAD
-132 KQGTRIESIRLQNTD
+132 KHGTRIESIRLQDT
-147 RCFGL
+147 GKPL
-152 GRTVVRAKQYIDCS
+152 GRTVVRAKQYIDSS

-206 GVDPYVIEGDS
+206 GVDPYVIKGDS

-246 ICLTDNGQNSIPIA
+246 ICLTDEPENSLPIE

-265 DSTRYELLVRLI
+265 DPTRYELLVRLI

-288 IILSHMPNRK
+288 IIMSHMPNRK

-309 DMIGMNHSYP
+309 DMIGMNHNYP
-319 EASYRERER
+319 EASYRQREK
-328 IFDEHMSYT
+328 IFDEHLSYT
-337 LGLLYFIGH
+337 LGLLYFLGH
-346 DARVPEKMRSEMLR
+346 DERVPEKMRTEMLR
-360 WGLPKDEYTDTGHWT
+360 WGLPKDEYTDNGHWT

-450 RSITPRREEC
+450 RSITPKREEC

-492 AKAAALAIDGNTD
+492 AKAACLAIDNNTD
-505 VQAIDVTEIQRMY
+505 IQKIDVAQIQRMY

-530 ILVDDTDVEAAAGSG
+530 ILVDDTAVEPAGNSQ
-545 WQRVKIYGGYGPSL
+545 WRRVNTYGGYGPSL
-559 YRLEKAA
+559 YMLEPTVRTEA
-566 GKQTLRYPFTV
+566 LRYPFSV
-577 KRDGRYDI
+577 KRDGRYTI

-595 SKLSEVTVCNGTDTN
+595 SKLSQLTVFDGTEHK
-610 RITLDYDAITIHGQ
+610 RITIDYDAVTIHGQ
-624 TSGEWISLGQ
+624 TSGEWVSLGE
-634 YDLRADT
+634 YDLRAGT
-641 PAWVEF
+641 SGYVEF
-647 DNGGQ
+647 DNGGE

-657 YADAVLVVPER
+657 YADAVLVVPKRQ

>member
-1 MKRTSL
+1 MKRIPILPAFAL
-7 LLALAPLLMAGGCTR
+7 LLAAGGCTR

-60 GGLSTGGLGQTDI
+60 GGLSSGGLGQTDI

-89 VGAHYGELEKWIF
+89 VGQHYGELEKWIF
-102 EPHVALDIFNDYIER
+102 EPKVALGIFNDYIER
-117 GGVEMLYGHRILRAD
+117 GGVDMLYGHRILRAD
-132 KQGTRIESIRLQNTD
+132 KQGTRIESVRLQNT
-147 RCFGL
+147 GKLL
-152 GRTVVRAKQYIDCS
+152 GRTVVHAKQYIDCS

-182 REDNATYGETW
+182 REGNDLYGETW
-193 NGVQMRHLHQFPD
+193 NGVHMRPTHQFPD
-206 GVDPYVIEGDS
+206 GVDPYVIMGDS

-229 LAAKGSG
+229 LAPEGSG

-246 ICLTDNGQNSIPIA
+246 ICLTDEAGNSLPIE

-265 DSTRYELLVRLI
+265 DPARYELLLRLI
-277 EASGNHNLYSY
+277 EARGSDDLNSY
-288 IILSHMPNRK
+288 IIMSHMPNRK

-309 DMIGMNHSYP
+309 DMIGMNHNYP
-319 EASYRERER
+319 EASYRQREK
-328 IFDEHMSYT
+328 IFDEHLSYT
-337 LGLLYFIGH
+337 LGLLYFLGH
-346 DARVPEKMRSEMLR
+346 DERVPETMRREMLR
-360 WGLPKDEYTDTGHWT
+360 WGLPKDEYTDNGHWT

-450 RSITPRREEC
+450 RSITPKREEC

-492 AKAAALAIDGNTD
+492 AKAACLAIDGNTD
-505 VQAIDVTEIQRMY
+505 VQKIDVAQIQRMY

-530 ILVDDTDVEAAAGSG
+530 ILVDDTAVEPAGNSQ
-545 WQRVKIYGGYGPSL
+545 WRRVNTYGGYGPSL
-559 YRLEKAA
+559 YMLEPTVRTEA
-566 GKQTLRYPFTV
+566 LRYPFSV
-577 KRDGRYDI
+577 KRDGRYTI

-595 SKLSEVTVCNGTDTN
+595 SKLSQLTVFDGAEHK
-610 RITLDYDAITIHGQ
+610 RITIDYDAVTIHGQ
-624 TSGEWISLGQ
+624 TSGEWVSLGE
-634 YDLRADT
+634 YDLRAGT
-641 PAWVEF
+641 SGYVEF
-647 DNGGQ
+647 DNGGE

-657 YADAVLVVPER
+657 YADAVLVVPKRQ

>member
-1 MKRTSL
+1 MKRTAVLPALIL
-7 LLALAPLLMAGGCTR
+7 LLTAGGCTR

-60 GGLSTGGLGQTDI
+60 GGLSSGGLGQTDI

-89 VGAHYGELEKWIF
+89 VGQHYGELEKWIF
-102 EPHVALDIFNDYIER
+102 EPKVALDIFNGYIER
-117 GGVEMLYGHRILRAD
+117 GGVDMLYGHRILSAD
-132 KQGTRIESIRLQNTD
+132 KHGTRIESIRLQDT
-147 RCFGL
+147 GKPL
-152 GRTVVRAKQYIDCS
+152 GRTVVRAKQYIDSS

-182 REDNATYGETW
+182 REGNDLYGETW
-193 NGVQMRHLHQFPD
+193 NGVHMRPTHQFPD
-206 GVDPYVIEGDS
+206 GVDPYVIKGDS

-229 LAAKGSG
+229 LAPEGSG
-236 DDKVQAYNFR
+236 DGKVQAYNFR
-246 ICLTDNGQNSIPIA
+246 ICLTDEAGNSLPIE

-265 DSTRYELLVRLI
+265 DPARYELLLRLI
-277 EASGNHNLYSY
+277 EARGSDDLNSY
-288 IILSHMPNRK
+288 ISMSHMPNRK

-309 DMIGMNHSYP
+309 DMIGMNHHYP
-319 EASYRERER
+319 EASYRQREK
-328 IFDEHMSYT
+328 IFDEHLSYT
-337 LGLLYFIGH
+337 LGLLYFLGH
-346 DARVPEKMRSEMLR
+346 DERVPETMRREMLR
-360 WGLPKDEYTDTGHWT
+360 WGLPKDEYTDNGHWT

-417 NCQRIVIHKDGRA
+417 NCQRIVIHKDGKA

-450 RSITPRREEC
+450 RSITPKREEC

-492 AKAAALAIDGNTD
+492 AKAACLAIDNNTD
-505 VQAIDVTEIQRMY
+505 VQKIDVAQIQRMY

-530 ILVDDTDVEAAAGSG
+530 ILVDDTAVEPAGNSQ
-545 WQRVKIYGGYGPSL
+545 WRRVNTYGGYGPSL
-559 YRLEKAA
+559 YMLEPTVRTEA
-566 GKQTLRYPFTV
+566 LRYPFSV
-577 KRDGRYDI
+577 KRDGRYTI

-595 SKLSEVTVCNGTDTN
+595 SKLSQLTVFDGAEHK
-610 RITLDYDAITIHGQ
+610 RITIDYDAVTIHGQ
-624 TSGEWISLGQ
+624 TSGEWVSLGE
-634 YDLRADT
+634 YDLRAGT
-641 PAWVEF
+641 SGYVEF
-647 DNGGQ
+647 DNGGE

-657 YADAVLVVPER
+657 YADAVLVVPKRQ

>member
-1 MKRTSL
+1 MKRTAVLPALIL
-7 LLALAPLLMAGGCTR
+7 LLTAGGCTR

-60 GGLSTGGLGQTDI
+60 GGLSSGGLGQTDI

-89 VGAHYGELEKWIF
+89 VGQHYGELEKWIF
-102 EPHVALDIFNDYIER
+102 EPKVALDIFNGYIER
-117 GGVEMLYGHRILRAD
+117 GGVDMLYGHRILSAD
-132 KQGTRIESIRLQNTD
+132 KHGTRIESIRLQDT
-147 RCFGL
+147 GKPL
-152 GRTVVRAKQYIDCS
+152 GRTVVRAKQYIDSS

-182 REDNATYGETW
+182 REGNDLYGETW
-193 NGVQMRHLHQFPD
+193 NGVHMRPTHQFPD
-206 GVDPYVIEGDS
+206 GVDPYVIKGDS

-229 LAAKGSG
+229 LAPEGSG

-246 ICLTDNGQNSIPIA
+246 ICLTDEAGNSLPIE

-265 DSTRYELLVRLI
+265 DPARYELLLRLI
-277 EASGNHNLYSY
+277 EARGSDDLNSY
-288 IILSHMPNRK
+288 ISMSHMPNRK

-309 DMIGMNHSYP
+309 DMIGMNHHYP
-319 EASYRERER
+319 EASYRQREK
-328 IFDEHMSYT
+328 IFDEHLSYT
-337 LGLLYFIGH
+337 LGLLYFLGH
-346 DARVPEKMRSEMLR
+346 DERVPETMRREMLR
-360 WGLPKDEYTDTGHWT
+360 WGLPKDEYTDNGHWT

-450 RSITPRREEC
+450 RSITPKREEC

-492 AKAAALAIDGNTD
+492 AKAACLAIDNNTE
-505 VQAIDVTEIQRMY
+505 VQKIDVAQIQRMY

-530 ILVDDTDVEAAAGSG
+530 ILVDDTAVEPAGNSQ
-545 WQRVKIYGGYGPSL
+545 WRRVNTYGGYGPSL
-559 YRLEKAA
+559 YMLEPTVRTEA
-566 GKQTLRYPFTV
+566 LRYPFSV
-577 KRDGRYDI
+577 KRDGRYTI

-595 SKLSEVTVCNGTDTN
+595 SKLSQLTVFDGAEHK
-610 RITLDYDAITIHGQ
+610 RITIDYDAVTIHGQ
-624 TSGEWISLGQ
+624 TSGEWVSLGE
-634 YDLRADT
+634 YDLRAGT
-641 PAWVEF
+641 SGYVEF
-647 DNGGQ
+647 DNGGE

-657 YADAVLVVPER
+657 YADAVLVVPKRQ

>member
-1 MKRTSL
+1 MKRTSILPALIL
-7 LLALAPLLMAGGCTR
+7 LLAAGGCTR

-60 GGLSTGGLGQTDI
+60 GGLSSGGLGQTDI

-89 VGAHYGELEKWIF
+89 VGQHYGELEKWIF
-102 EPHVALDIFNDYIER
+102 EPKVALDIFNDYIER
-117 GGVEMLYGHRILRAD
+117 GGVDMLYGHRILSAD
-132 KQGTRIESIRLQNTD
+132 KHGTRIESIRLQDT
-147 RCFGL
+147 GKPL
-152 GRTVVRAKQYIDCS
+152 GRTVVRAKQYIDSS

-182 REDNATYGETW
+182 REGNDLYGETW
-193 NGVQMRHLHQFPD
+193 NGVHMRPTHQFPD
-206 GVDPYVIEGDS
+206 GVDPYVIKGDS

-229 LAAKGSG
+229 LAPEGSG

-246 ICLTDNGQNSIPIA
+246 ICLTDEPENSLPIE

-265 DSTRYELLVRLI
+265 DPTRYELLVRLI

-288 IILSHMPNRK
+288 IIMSHMPNRK

-309 DMIGMNHSYP
+309 DMIGMNHNYP
-319 EASYRERER
+319 EASYRQREK
-328 IFDEHMSYT
+328 IFDEHLSYT
-337 LGLLYFIGH
+337 LGLLYFLGH
-346 DARVPEKMRSEMLR
+346 DERVPEKMRTEMLR
-360 WGLPKDEYTDTGHWT
+360 WGLPKDEYTDNGHWT

-450 RSITPRREEC
+450 RSITPKREEC

-492 AKAAALAIDGNTD
+492 AKAACLAIDNNTD
-505 VQAIDVTEIQRMY
+505 VQKIDVAQIQRMY
-518 DEDPLLDGTAPD
+518 DENPLLDGTAPD
-530 ILVDDTDVEAAAGSG
+530 ILVDDTAVEPAGNSQ
-545 WQRVKIYGGYGPSL
+545 WRRVNTYGGYGPSL
-559 YRLEKAA
+559 YMLEPTVRTEA
-566 GKQTLRYPFTV
+566 LRYPFSV
-577 KRDGRYDI
+577 KRDGRYTI

-595 SKLSEVTVCNGTDTN
+595 SKLSQLTVFDGAEHK
-610 RITLDYDAITIHGQ
+610 RITIDYDAVTIHGQ
-624 TSGEWISLGQ
+624 TSGEWVSLGE
-634 YDLRADT
+634 YDLRAGT
-641 PAWVEF
+641 SGYVEF
-647 DNGGQ
+647 DNGGE

-657 YADAVLVVPER
+657 YADAVLVVPKRQ

>member
-1 MKRTSL
+1 M
-7 LLALAPLLMAGGCTR
+7 
-22 TLEYDICVYGGTSSG
+22 
-37 VIAAYSAAMQGKT
+37 
-50 VVVVEPGHRA
+50 
-60 GGLSTGGLGQTDI
+60 GQ
-73 GNKQAVEGLS
+73 
-83 LDFYRR
+83 
-89 VGAHYGELEKWIF
+89 HYGELEKWIF
-102 EPHVALDIFNDYIER
+102 EPKVALGIFNDYIER
-117 GGVEMLYGHRILRAD
+117 GGVDMLYGHRILRAD
-132 KQGTRIESIRLQNTD
+132 KHGTRIESIRLQDT
-147 RCFGL
+147 GKPL
-152 GRTVVRAKQYIDCS
+152 GRTVVRAKQYIDSS

-182 REDNATYGETW
+182 REDNDLYGETW
-193 NGVQMRHLHQFPD
+193 NGVHMRPTHQFPD
-206 GVDPYVIEGDS
+206 GVDPYVIKGDS

-229 LAAKGSG
+229 LAPEGSG

-246 ICLTDNGQNSIPIA
+246 ICLTDEAGNSLPIE

-265 DSTRYELLVRLI
+265 DPARYELLLRLI
-277 EASGNHNLYSY
+277 EARGSDDLNSY
-288 IILSHMPNRK
+288 ISMSHMPNRK

-309 DMIGMNHSYP
+309 DMIGMNHHYP
-319 EASYRERER
+319 EASYRQREK
-328 IFDEHMSYT
+328 IFDEHLSYT
-337 LGLLYFIGH
+337 LGLLYFLGH
-346 DARVPEKMRSEMLR
+346 DERVPETMRREMLR
-360 WGLPKDEYTDTGHWT
+360 WGLPKDEYTDNGHWT

-417 NCQRIVIHKDGRA
+417 NCQRIVIHKDGKA

-450 RSITPRREEC
+450 RSITPKREEC

-492 AKAAALAIDGNTD
+492 AKAACLAIDNNTD
-505 VQAIDVTEIQRMY
+505 VQKIDVAQIQRMY

-530 ILVDDTDVEAAAGSG
+530 ILVDDTAVEPAGNSQ
-545 WQRVKIYGGYGPSL
+545 WRRVNTYGGYGPSL
-559 YRLEKAA
+559 YMLEPTVRTEA
-566 GKQTLRYPFTV
+566 LRYPFSV
-577 KRDGRYDI
+577 KRDGRYTI

-595 SKLSEVTVCNGTDTN
+595 SKLSQLTVFDGAEHK
-610 RITLDYDAITIHGQ
+610 RITIDYDAVTIHGQ
-624 TSGEWISLGQ
+624 TSGEWVSLGE
-634 YDLRADT
+634 YDLRAGT
-641 PAWVEF
+641 SGYVEF
-647 DNGGQ
+647 DNGGE

-657 YADAVLVVPER
+657 YADAVLVVPKRQ

>member
-1 MKRTSL
+1 MKRTSILPALAL
-7 LLALAPLLMAGGCTR
+7 LLAAGGCTR

-60 GGLSTGGLGQTDI
+60 GGLSSGGLGQTDI

-89 VGAHYGELEKWIF
+89 VGQHYGELEKWIF
-102 EPHVALDIFNDYIER
+102 EPKVALGIFNDYIER
-117 GGVEMLYGHRILRAD
+117 GGVDMLYGHRILRAD
-132 KQGTRIESIRLQNTD
+132 KHGTRIESIRLQDT
-147 RCFGL
+147 GKPL
-152 GRTVVRAKQYIDCS
+152 GRTVVRAKQYIDSS

-182 REDNATYGETW
+182 REGNDLYGETW
-193 NGVQMRHLHQFPD
+193 NGVHMRPTHQFPD
-206 GVDPYVIEGDS
+206 GVDPYVIKGDS

-229 LAAKGSG
+229 LAPEGSG

-246 ICLTDNGQNSIPIA
+246 ICLTDEAGNSLPIE

-265 DSTRYELLVRLI
+265 DPARYELLLRLI
-277 EASGNHNLYSY
+277 EARGSDDLNSY
-288 IILSHMPNRK
+288 IFMSHMPNRK

-309 DMIGMNHSYP
+309 DMIGMNHHYP
-319 EASYRERER
+319 EASYRQREK
-328 IFDEHMSYT
+328 IFDEHLSYT
-337 LGLLYFIGH
+337 LGLLYFLGH
-346 DARVPEKMRSEMLR
+346 DERVPETMRREMLR
-360 WGLPKDEYTDTGHWT
+360 WGLPKDEYTDNGHWT

-417 NCQRIVIHKDGRA
+417 NCQRIVIHKDGKA

-450 RSITPRREEC
+450 RSITPKREEC

-492 AKAAALAIDGNTD
+492 AKAACLAIDNNTD
-505 VQAIDVTEIQRMY
+505 VQKIDVAQIQRMY

-530 ILVDDTDVEAAAGSG
+530 ILVDDTAVEPAAGSQ
-545 WQRVKIYGGYGPSL
+545 WRRVNTYGGYGPSL
-559 YRLEKAA
+559 YMLEPTARA
-566 GKQTLRYPFTV
+566 EALRYPFSV
-577 KRDGRYDI
+577 KRDGRYTL

-595 SKLSEVTVCNGTDTN
+595 SKLSQLTVFDGAEHK
-610 RITLDYDAITIHGQ
+610 RITIDYDAVTIHGQ
-624 TSGEWISLGQ
+624 TSGEWVSLGE
-634 YDLRADT
+634 YDLRAGT
-641 PAWVEF
+641 SGYVEF
-647 DNGGQ
+647 DNGGE

-657 YADAVLVVPER
+657 YADAVLVVPKRQ

>member
-1 MKRTSL
+1 MKRTSILPALAL
-7 LLALAPLLMAGGCTR
+7 LLAAGGCTR

-60 GGLSTGGLGQTDI
+60 GGLSSGGLGQTDI

-89 VGAHYGELEKWIF
+89 VGQHYGELEKWIF
-102 EPHVALDIFNDYIER
+102 EPKVALGIFNDYIER
-117 GGVEMLYGHRILRAD
+117 GGVDMLYGHRILRAD
-132 KQGTRIESIRLQNTD
+132 KQGTRIESVRLQNT
-147 RCFGL
+147 GKLL
-152 GRTVVRAKQYIDCS
+152 GRTVVHAKQYIDCS

-206 GVDPYVIEGDS
+206 GVDPYRIEGDS

-236 DDKVQAYNFR
+236 DGKVQAYNFR
-246 ICLTDNGQNSIPIA
+246 ICLTDEAGNSLPIE

-265 DSTRYELLVRLI
+265 DPARYELLLRLI
-277 EASGNHNLYSY
+277 EARGSDDLNSY
-288 IILSHMPNRK
+288 ISMSHMPNRK

-309 DMIGMNHSYP
+309 DMIGMNHHYP
-319 EASYRERER
+319 EASYRQREK
-328 IFDEHMSYT
+328 IFDEHLSYT
-337 LGLLYFIGH
+337 LGLLYFLGH
-346 DARVPEKMRSEMLR
+346 DERVPETMRREMLR
-360 WGLPKDEYTDTGHWT
+360 WGLPKDEYTDNGHWT

-417 NCQRIVIHKDGRA
+417 NCQRIVIHKDGKA

-450 RSITPRREEC
+450 RSITPKREEC

-492 AKAAALAIDGNTD
+492 AKAACLAIDNNTD
-505 VQAIDVTEIQRMY
+505 VQKIDVAQIQRMY

-530 ILVDDTDVEAAAGSG
+530 ILVDDTAVEPAGNSQ
-545 WQRVKIYGGYGPSL
+545 WRRVNTYGGYGPSL
-559 YRLEKAA
+559 YMLEPTVRTEA
-566 GKQTLRYPFTV
+566 LRYPFSV
-577 KRDGRYDI
+577 KRDGRYTI

-595 SKLSEVTVCNGTDTN
+595 SKLSQLTVFDGAEHK
-610 RITLDYDAITIHGQ
+610 RITIDYDAVTIHGQ
-624 TSGEWISLGQ
+624 TSGEWVSLGE
-634 YDLRADT
+634 YDLRAGT
-641 PAWVEF
+641 SGYVEF
-647 DNGGQ
+647 DNGGE

-657 YADAVLVVPER
+657 YADAVLVVPKRQ

>member
-1 MKRTSL
+1 MKRTSILPALAL
-7 LLALAPLLMAGGCTR
+7 LLAAGGCTR

-60 GGLSTGGLGQTDI
+60 GGLSSGGLGQTDI

-89 VGAHYGELEKWIF
+89 VGQHYGELEKWIF
-102 EPHVALDIFNDYIER
+102 EPKVALDIFNGYIER
-117 GGVEMLYGHRILRAD
+117 GGVDMLYGHRILSAD
-132 KQGTRIESIRLQNTD
+132 KHGTRIESIRLQDT
-147 RCFGL
+147 GKPL
-152 GRTVVRAKQYIDCS
+152 GRTVVRAKQYIDSS

-206 GVDPYVIEGDS
+206 GVDPYRIEGDS

-246 ICLTDNGQNSIPIA
+246 ICLTDEPENSLPIE

-265 DSTRYELLVRLI
+265 DPTRYELLVRLI

-288 IILSHMPNRK
+288 IIMSHMPNRK

-309 DMIGMNHSYP
+309 DMIGMNHHYP
-319 EASYRERER
+319 EASYRQREK
-328 IFDEHMSYT
+328 IFDEHLSYT
-337 LGLLYFIGH
+337 LGLLYFLGH
-346 DARVPEKMRSEMLR
+346 DERVPETMRREMLR
-360 WGLPKDEYTDTGHWT
+360 WGLPKDEYTDNGHWT

-417 NCQRIVIHKDGRA
+417 NCQRIVIHKDGKA

-450 RSITPRREEC
+450 RSITPKREEC

-492 AKAAALAIDGNTD
+492 AKAACLAIDNNTD
-505 VQAIDVTEIQRMY
+505 VQKIDVAQIQRMY

-530 ILVDDTDVEAAAGSG
+530 ILVDDTAVEPAGNSQ
-545 WQRVKIYGGYGPSL
+545 WRRVNTYGGYGPSL
-559 YRLEKAA
+559 YMLEPTVRTEA
-566 GKQTLRYPFTV
+566 LRYPFSV
-577 KRDGRYDI
+577 KRDGRYTI

-595 SKLSEVTVCNGTDTN
+595 SKLSQLTVFDGAEHK
-610 RITLDYDAITIHGQ
+610 RITIDYDAVTIHGQ
-624 TSGEWISLGQ
+624 TSGEWVSLGE
-634 YDLRADT
+634 YDLRAGT
-641 PAWVEF
+641 SGYVEF
-647 DNGGQ
+647 DNGGE

-657 YADAVLVVPER
+657 YADAVLVVPKRQ

>member
-1 MKRTSL
+1 MKRTAVLPAIIL
-7 LLALAPLLMAGGCTR
+7 LLTAGGCTR

-50 VVVVEPGHRA
+50 VVIVEPGHRA
-60 GGLSTGGLGQTDI
+60 GGLSSGGLGQTDI

-89 VGAHYGELEKWIF
+89 VGQHYGELEKWIF
-102 EPHVALDIFNDYIER
+102 EPKVALDIFNGYIER
-117 GGVEMLYGHRILRAD
+117 GGVDMLYGHRILSAD
-132 KQGTRIESIRLQNTD
+132 KHGTRIESIRLQDT
-147 RCFGL
+147 GKPL
-152 GRTVVRAKQYIDCS
+152 GRTVVRAKQYIDSS

-182 REDNATYGETW
+182 REGNDLYGETW
-193 NGVQMRHLHQFPD
+193 NGVHMRPTHQFPD
-206 GVDPYVIEGDS
+206 GVDPYVIKGDS

-229 LAAKGSG
+229 LAPEGSG

-246 ICLTDNGQNSIPIA
+246 ICLTDEAGNSLPIE

-265 DSTRYELLVRLI
+265 DPARYELLLRLI
-277 EASGNHNLYSY
+277 EARGSDDLNSY
-288 IILSHMPNRK
+288 ISMSHMPNRK

-309 DMIGMNHSYP
+309 DMIGMNHHYP
-319 EASYRERER
+319 EASYRQREK
-328 IFDEHMSYT
+328 IFDEHLSYT
-337 LGLLYFIGH
+337 LGLLYFLGH
-346 DARVPEKMRSEMLR
+346 DERVPETMRREMLR
-360 WGLPKDEYTDTGHWT
+360 WGLPKDEYTDNGHWT

-417 NCQRIVIHKDGRA
+417 NCQRIVIHKDGKA

-450 RSITPRREEC
+450 RSITPKREEC

-492 AKAAALAIDGNTD
+492 AKAACLAIDNNTD
-505 VQAIDVTEIQRMY
+505 VQKIDVAQIQRMY

-530 ILVDDTDVEAAAGSG
+530 ILVDDTAVEPAGNSQ
-545 WQRVKIYGGYGPSL
+545 WRRVNTYGGYGPSL
-559 YRLEKAA
+559 YMLEPTVRTEA
-566 GKQTLRYPFTV
+566 LRYPFSV
-577 KRDGRYDI
+577 KRDGRYTI

-595 SKLSEVTVCNGTDTN
+595 SKLSQLTVFDGAEHK
-610 RITLDYDAITIHGQ
+610 RITIDYDAVTIHGQ
-624 TSGEWISLGQ
+624 TSGEWVSLGE
-634 YDLRADT
+634 YDLRAGT
-641 PAWVEF
+641 SGYVEF
-647 DNGGQ
+647 DNGGE

-657 YADAVLVVPER
+657 YADAVLVVPKRQ

>member
-1 MKRTSL
+1 MKRTAVLPALIL
-7 LLALAPLLMAGGCTR
+7 LLTAGGCTR

-60 GGLSTGGLGQTDI
+60 GGLSSGGLGQTDI

-89 VGAHYGELEKWIF
+89 VGQHYGELEKWIF
-102 EPHVALDIFNDYIER
+102 EPKVALDIFNGYIER
-117 GGVEMLYGHRILRAD
+117 GGVDMLYGHRILRAD
-132 KQGTRIESIRLQNTD
+132 KQGTRIESVRLQNT
-147 RCFGL
+147 GKLL
-152 GRTVVRAKQYIDCS
+152 GRTVVHAKQYIDCS

-182 REDNATYGETW
+182 REGNDLYGETW
-193 NGVQMRHLHQFPD
+193 NGVHMRPTHQFPD
-206 GVDPYVIEGDS
+206 GVDPYVIKGDS

-246 ICLTDNGQNSIPIA
+246 ICLTDEPENSLPIE

-265 DSTRYELLVRLI
+265 DPTRYELLVRLI

-288 IILSHMPNRK
+288 IIMSHMPNRK

-309 DMIGMNHSYP
+309 DMIGMNHNYP
-319 EASYRERER
+319 EASYRQREK
-328 IFDEHMSYT
+328 IFDEHLSYT
-337 LGLLYFIGH
+337 LGLLYFLGH
-346 DARVPEKMRSEMLR
+346 DERVPEKMRTEMLR
-360 WGLPKDEYTDTGHWT
+360 WGLPKDEYTDNGHWT

-417 NCQRIVIHKDGRA
+417 NCQRIVIHKDGKA

-450 RSITPRREEC
+450 RSITPKREEC

-492 AKAAALAIDGNTD
+492 AKAACLAIDNNTD
-505 VQAIDVTEIQRMY
+505 VQKIDVAQIQRMY

-530 ILVDDTDVEAAAGSG
+530 ILVDDTAVEPAGNSQ
-545 WQRVKIYGGYGPSL
+545 WRRVNTYGGYGPSL
-559 YRLEKAA
+559 YMLEPTVRTEA
-566 GKQTLRYPFTV
+566 LRYPFSV
-577 KRDGRYDI
+577 KRDGRYTI

-595 SKLSEVTVCNGTDTN
+595 SKLSQLTVFDGAEHK
-610 RITLDYDAITIHGQ
+610 RITIDYDAVTIHGQ
-624 TSGEWISLGQ
+624 TSGEWVSLGE
-634 YDLRADT
+634 YDLRAGT
-641 PAWVEF
+641 SGYVEF
-647 DNGGQ
+647 DNGGE

-657 YADAVLVVPER
+657 YADAVLVVPKRQ

>member
-1 MKRTSL
+1 MKRTAVLPALIL
-7 LLALAPLLMAGGCTR
+7 LLTAGGCTR

-60 GGLSTGGLGQTDI
+60 GGLSSGGLGQTDI

-89 VGAHYGELEKWIF
+89 VGQHYGELEKWIF
-102 EPHVALDIFNDYIER
+102 EPKVALGIFNDYIER
-117 GGVEMLYGHRILRAD
+117 GGVDMLYGHRILSAD
-132 KQGTRIESIRLQNTD
+132 KHGTRIESIRLQDTGNP
-147 RCFGL
+147 L
-152 GRTVVRAKQYIDCS
+152 GRTVVRAKQYIDSS

-182 REDNATYGETW
+182 REDNDLYGETW
-193 NGVQMRHLHQFPD
+193 NGVHMRPTHQFPD
-206 GVDPYVIEGDS
+206 GVDPYVIKGDS

-229 LAAKGSG
+229 LAPEGSG

-246 ICLTDNGQNSIPIA
+246 ICLTDVPENSLPIE

-265 DSTRYELLVRLI
+265 DPARYELLLRLI
-277 EASGNHNLYSY
+277 EARGSDDLNSY
-288 IILSHMPNRK
+288 IIMSHMPNRK

-309 DMIGMNHSYP
+309 DMIGMNHHYP
-319 EASYRERER
+319 EASYRQREK
-328 IFDEHMSYT
+328 IFDEHLSYT
-337 LGLLYFIGH
+337 LGLLYFLGH
-346 DARVPEKMRSEMLR
+346 DERVPETMRREMLR
-360 WGLPKDEYTDTGHWT
+360 WGLPKDEYTDNGHWT

-417 NCQRIVIHKDGRA
+417 NCQRIVIHKDGKA

-450 RSITPRREEC
+450 RSITPKREEC

-492 AKAAALAIDGNTD
+492 AKAACLAIDNNTD
-505 VQAIDVTEIQRMY
+505 VQKIDVAQIQRMY

-530 ILVDDTDVEAAAGSG
+530 ILVDDTAVEPAGNSQ
-545 WQRVKIYGGYGPSL
+545 WRRVNTYGGYGPSL
-559 YRLEKAA
+559 YMLEPTVRTEA
-566 GKQTLRYPFTV
+566 LRYPFSV
-577 KRDGRYDI
+577 KRDGRYTI

-595 SKLSEVTVCNGTDTN
+595 SKLSQLTVFDGAEHK
-610 RITLDYDAITIHGQ
+610 RITIDYDAVTIHGQ
-624 TSGEWISLGQ
+624 TSGEWVSLGE
-634 YDLRADT
+634 YDLRAGT
-641 PAWVEF
+641 SGYVEF
-647 DNGGQ
+647 DNGGE

-657 YADAVLVVPER
+657 YADAVLVVPKRQ

>member
-1 MKRTSL
+1 MKRTAVLPALIL
-7 LLALAPLLMAGGCTR
+7 LLTAGGCTR

-60 GGLSTGGLGQTDI
+60 GGLSSGGLGQTDI

-89 VGAHYGELEKWIF
+89 VGQHYGELEKWIL
-102 EPHVALDIFNDYIER
+102 EPKVALDIFNGYIER
-117 GGVEMLYGHRILRAD
+117 GGVDMLYGHRILSAD
-132 KQGTRIESIRLQNTD
+132 KHGTRIESIRLQDT
-147 RCFGL
+147 GKPL
-152 GRTVVRAKQYIDCS
+152 GRTVVRAKQYIDSS

-182 REDNATYGETW
+182 REGNDLYGETW
-193 NGVQMRHLHQFPD
+193 NGVHMRPTHQFPD
-206 GVDPYVIEGDS
+206 GVDPYVIKGDS

-229 LAAKGSG
+229 LAPEGSG

-246 ICLTDNGQNSIPIA
+246 ICLTDEAGNSLPIE

-265 DSTRYELLVRLI
+265 DPARYELLLRLI
-277 EASGNHNLYSY
+277 EARGSDDLNSY
-288 IILSHMPNRK
+288 ISMSHMPNRK

-309 DMIGMNHSYP
+309 DMIGMNHHYP
-319 EASYRERER
+319 EASYRQREK
-328 IFDEHMSYT
+328 IFDEHLSYT
-337 LGLLYFIGH
+337 LGLLYFLGH
-346 DARVPEKMRSEMLR
+346 DERVPETMRREMLR
-360 WGLPKDEYTDTGHWT
+360 WGLPKDEYTDNGHWT

-417 NCQRIVIHKDGRA
+417 NCQRIVIHKDGKA

-450 RSITPRREEC
+450 RSITPKREEC

-492 AKAAALAIDGNTD
+492 AKAACLAIDNNTD
-505 VQAIDVTEIQRMY
+505 VQKIDVAQIQRMY

-530 ILVDDTDVEAAAGSG
+530 ILVDDTAVEPAAGSQ
-545 WQRVKIYGGYGPSL
+545 WRRVNTYGGYGPSL
-559 YRLEKAA
+559 YMLEPTARA
-566 GKQTLRYPFTV
+566 EALRYPFSV
-577 KRDGRYDI
+577 KRDGRYTL

-595 SKLSEVTVCNGTDTN
+595 SKLSQLTVFDGAEHK
-610 RITLDYDAITIHGQ
+610 RITIDYDAVTIHGQ
-624 TSGEWISLGQ
+624 TSGEWVSLGE
-634 YDLRADT
+634 YDLRAGT
-641 PAWVEF
+641 SGYVEF
-647 DNGGQ
+647 DNGGE

-657 YADAVLVVPER
+657 YADAVLVVPKRQ

>member
-1 MKRTSL
+1 MKRTAVLPALIL
-7 LLALAPLLMAGGCTR
+7 LLTAGGCTR

-50 VVVVEPGHRA
+50 VVIVEPGHRA
-60 GGLSTGGLGQTDI
+60 GGLSSGGLGQTDI

-89 VGAHYGELEKWIF
+89 VGQHYGELEKWIF
-102 EPHVALDIFNDYIER
+102 EPKVALDIFNGYIER
-117 GGVEMLYGHRILRAD
+117 GGVDMLYGHRILSAD
-132 KQGTRIESIRLQNTD
+132 KHGTRIESIRLQDT
-147 RCFGL
+147 GKPL
-152 GRTVVRAKQYIDCS
+152 GRTVVRAKQYIDSS

-182 REDNATYGETW
+182 REGNDLYGETW
-193 NGVQMRHLHQFPD
+193 NGVHMRPTHQFPD
-206 GVDPYVIEGDS
+206 GVDPYVIKGDS

-229 LAAKGSG
+229 LAPEGSG

-246 ICLTDNGQNSIPIA
+246 ICLTDEAGNSLPIE

-265 DSTRYELLVRLI
+265 DPARYELLLRLI
-277 EASGNHNLYSY
+277 EARGSDDLNSY
-288 IILSHMPNRK
+288 IIMSHMPNRK

-309 DMIGMNHSYP
+309 DMIGMNHHYP
-319 EASYRERER
+319 EASYRQREK
-328 IFDEHMSYT
+328 IFDEHLSYT
-337 LGLLYFIGH
+337 LGLLYFLGH
-346 DARVPEKMRSEMLR
+346 DERVPETMRREMLR
-360 WGLPKDEYTDTGHWT
+360 WGLPKDEYTDNGHWT

-417 NCQRIVIHKDGRA
+417 NCQRIVIHKDGKA

-450 RSITPRREEC
+450 RSITPKREEC

-492 AKAAALAIDGNTD
+492 AKAACLAIDNNTD
-505 VQAIDVTEIQRMY
+505 VQKIDVAQIQRMY

-530 ILVDDTDVEAAAGSG
+530 ILVDDTAVEPAGNSQ
-545 WQRVKIYGGYGPSL
+545 WRRVNTYGGYGPSL
-559 YRLEKAA
+559 YMLEPTVRTEA
-566 GKQTLRYPFTV
+566 LRYPFSV
-577 KRDGRYDI
+577 KRDGRYTI

-595 SKLSEVTVCNGTDTN
+595 SKLSQLTVFDGAEHK
-610 RITLDYDAITIHGQ
+610 RITIDYDAVTIHGQ
-624 TSGEWISLGQ
+624 TSGEWVSLGE
-634 YDLRADT
+634 YDLRAGT
-641 PAWVEF
+641 SGYVEF
-647 DNGGQ
+647 DNGGE

-657 YADAVLVVPER
+657 YADAVLVVPKRQ